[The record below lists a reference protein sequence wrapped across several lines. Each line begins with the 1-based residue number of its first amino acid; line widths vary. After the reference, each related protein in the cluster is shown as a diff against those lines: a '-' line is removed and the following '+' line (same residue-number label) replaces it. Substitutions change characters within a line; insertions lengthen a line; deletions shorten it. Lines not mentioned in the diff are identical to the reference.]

1 MPLEK
6 AQLRELEK
14 LLDRQYVTLL
24 EEIRK
29 ELIESEHHQ
38 YAELVGR
45 GGVDSG
51 EEAVGDILA
60 DLNVAMFDRHIR
72 ELRQIEGARTRMR
85 EQDFGV
91 CVDCGE
97 DIRFERLQVQPA
109 ATRCIDCQ
117 KQHDRLFGGN
127 LTPSI

>member
-6 AQLRELEK
+6 SQLRELEK
-14 LLDRQYVTLL
+14 VLDRQYVTLL

-72 ELRQIEGARTRMR
+72 ELRQIESARTRMR

-127 LTPSI
+127 LTPSM